1 MDKKPVAGQEG
12 QDGLFASSVFDKT
25 TNEVIVKVINTSKQ
39 PQPVTLNLQGIK
51 GDRTAETITLSWS
64 GSMDD
69 ENTLDQ
75 PERIT
80 PKTGTF
86 QCVAAKNTLVV
97 SDELPAMSFRLYKV
111 KK

>member
-1 MDKKPVAGQEG
+1 
-12 QDGLFASSVFDKT
+12 
-25 TNEVIVKVINTSKQ
+25 
-39 PQPVTLNLQGIK
+39 
-51 GDRTAETITLSWS
+51 
-64 GSMDD
+64 MDD

-80 PKTGTF
+80 PKAGTF